1 MKKLLFTTVA
11 LLLATAQINA
21 QLANGSVCPD
31 FTATD
36 VDGNEWNLYDLL
48 DADKKV
54 IINLFAAWDASS
66 WSYYQSEELQSLD
79 STYGSLGTEEV
90 QIIFIEIEEL
100 NSTAQLYGPA
110 VGGTDYSIATRGD
123 WVTDNPF
130 PVVDS
135 AGLGGLLEIAYF
147 PTVYYVC
154 PDRLI
159 YTIGQYSAT
168 QLESTIFQAACEP
181 ATFTTDPMISYAGA
195 MSNCETGE
203 TFVTVGLKNFG
214 TEALTTS
221 TLQLSD
227 GESIYPFPWTGN
239 LNTYQSEELTFGPL
253 ELPYKKSYHLTI
265 STLDENTANS
275 DITFDAGVALSADT
289 LELEL
294 LLDAW
299 PEEISWQ
306 ILNHFGDVV
315 IENEEDYLIDYELA
329 TENFS
334 LNGDGCYTFKIM
346 DTGGDGLHG
355 SQWGAF
361 DGRCSLKSYNYL
373 DSLVYTIMDYDGSY
387 DFDVLSAE
395 FEVNNDVALNITLN
409 NKSAKDFSVFP
420 NPTNGQVNIRYTL
433 ESSEVV
439 QIELRDVMGKL
450 LMQEN
455 LGNKTPGVQQQ
466 TISLEE
472 MPAGIYMM
480 SLKYGNN
487 VHTTRVIKR

>member
-1 MKKLLFTTVA
+1 MKKLLFTTLA
-11 LLLATAQINA
+11 LLLATAHINA

-36 VDGNEWNLYDLL
+36 VNGNEWNLYDLL

-54 IINLFAAWDASS
+54 IINLFTAWDASS
-66 WSYYQSEELQSLD
+66 WSYYQSEELQSFD
-79 STYGSLGTEEV
+79 STYGSLGSEEV

-100 NSTAQLYGPA
+100 NSPAQLYGPA
-110 VGGTDYSIATRGD
+110 MGGTDYSIATQGD

-135 AGLGGLLEIAYF
+135 AGLGELLEIAYF

-159 YTIGQYSAT
+159 YTIGQYSST
-168 QLESTIFQAACEP
+168 QLETHLMQAACEP
-181 ATFTTDPMISYAGA
+181 ATFATDPMISYAWA

-214 TEALTTS
+214 TEVLTAT

-253 ELPYKKSYHLTI
+253 DLPYKKSYHLVI

-306 ILNHFGDVV
+306 ILNHLGDVV
-315 IENEEDYLIDYELA
+315 LENEEDYLIDYELA

-334 LNGDGCYTFKIM
+334 LSGDGCYTFKIM
-346 DTGGDGLHG
+346 DESGDGLNG

-373 DSLVYTIMDYDGSY
+373 DSLAYTILDYDGSY
-387 DFDVLSAE
+387 GFDVLSAE
-395 FEVNNDVALNITLN
+395 FEVNNDVALNIRLN
-409 NKSAKDFSVFP
+409 NAMMKDFSVFP
-420 NPTNGQVNIRYTL
+420 NPTNGQVNVRYTL

-439 QIELRDVMGKL
+439 QLEMRDVMGKL
-450 LMQEN
+450 MLQEN

-466 TISLEE
+466 TLSLEA
-472 MPAGIYMM
+472 MPSGIYMM
-480 SLKYGNN
+480 SLKYGSN
-487 VHTTRVIKR
+487 VHTTRVVKR